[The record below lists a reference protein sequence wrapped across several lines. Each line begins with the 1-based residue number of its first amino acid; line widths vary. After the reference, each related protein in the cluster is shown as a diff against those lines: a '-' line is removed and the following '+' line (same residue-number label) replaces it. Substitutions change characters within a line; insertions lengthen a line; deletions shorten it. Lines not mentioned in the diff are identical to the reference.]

1 MPLKPVTFNESDLKK
16 IFRQNTPMVRFW
28 RAVRRVLKATI
39 WFVVV
44 FGFFFAA
51 MNAPAYWQRASYAS
65 RDSSTVQPPPTPP
78 PAPVVNYDPE
88 IIIAK
93 TGTRAPVIY
102 DARFDEIIERLRV
115 GVVRYEGTADPGQVG
130 NVVIVG
136 HSSDFPWSTGQ
147 YKTIFA
153 LLDKLVIGDEIVLPF
168 GQNRYTY
175 KVRETKIVKPTDL
188 TVLARTATPTL
199 TLISCYPLGT
209 ALNRIIIIASL
220 ADGPIGPVQT
230 TEPFLGEKLTTAR

>member
-1 MPLKPVTFNESDLKK
+1 MPLKPVTFSEKDLKRL
-16 IFRQNTPMVRFW
+16 FRINTPMLRFW
-28 RAVRRVLKATI
+28 RGTRRVLKTAI
-39 WFVVV
+39 WFVAI
-44 FGFFFAA
+44 FGFFFAV
-51 MNAPAYWQRASYAS
+51 MNGPAFWQRASF
-65 RDSSTVQPPPTPP
+65 SSVVQTPIVIPP
-78 PAPVVNYDPE
+78 PAPAVTYDPE

-93 TGTRAPVIY
+93 IGVRAPVIY
-102 DARFDEIIERLRV
+102 DANFDAIIERLRS

-153 LLDKLVIGDEIVLPF
+153 LLDKLIVGDEIILPF

-209 ALNRIIIIASL
+209 ALNRIVIIASL
-220 ADGPIGPVQT
+220 VDGPIGPVQA